1 MLPQLLPGADRR
13 TALNVFTNIHSSA
26 VNLRG
31 GAGRGNLL
39 GRYLDWSDNSAA
51 ELRGQVPGAE
61 IDRLIFT
68 DRHRMLWDLRGT
80 VSAVDSA
87 VAFELDERIAAL
99 EAAKKAIV
107 DRMRSWERVD
117 VFLALDTTF
126 FLHHDKPLRETN
138 FHDLFDDNRENIHIL
153 VPLAVVDE
161 LDRLK
166 EGAERYRA
174 RARYSI
180 AVLDD
185 LLRNPDRPGL
195 LLAEDGTPATGSR
208 ETRIEVIMD
217 RPGHVRLADADD
229 EIVDRIATIEPLT
242 GKSITL
248 LTFDTGMALRARAA
262 GLTVA
267 KFKKDPGP
275 EQKPRREDQFH
286 GPSTYTIWRSRSGWE
301 G

>member
-1 MLPQLLPGADRR
+1 VLPQLLRGADRHAAQR
-13 TALNVFTNIHSSA
+13 AFSDIHTAA

-31 GAGRGNLL
+31 SGGHGNYLA
-39 GRYLDWSDNSAA
+39 RYLDWSDQSAA
-51 ELRGQVPGAE
+51 RLREHIPRSE
-61 IDRLIFT
+61 TNLLIFT
-68 DRHRMLWDLRGT
+68 DRHRMLWAAQATSGQDRA
-80 VSAVDSA
+80 VS
-87 VAFELDERIAAL
+87 FELDERIIAL
-99 EAAKKAIV
+99 EATKNAIA
-107 DRMRSWERVD
+107 DRTRSWARVEK
-117 VFLALDTTF
+117 FLALDTTF
-126 FLHHDKPLRETN
+126 FLNHDKPLRETN
-138 FHDLFDDNRENIHIL
+138 FHDLLNDNRRTIRIRIL

-185 LLRNPDRPGL
+185 LWRYPGEPGL
-195 LLAEDGTPATGSR
+195 LLPEGSTPVTSSR
-208 ETRIEVIMD
+208 ETRLEVVMD
-217 RPGHVRLADADD
+217 RPGHVRLADTDD

-267 KFKKDPGP
+267 KFQKHPGP

-286 GPSTYTIWRSRSGWE
+286 GPSTHTIWHGRSA
-301 G
+301 

>member
-13 TALNVFTNIHSSA
+13 TALSIFTSIHTSA

-31 GAGRGNLL
+31 GGGHGNLL
-39 GRYLDWSDNSAA
+39 GRYLDWSDDSAA
-51 ELRGQVPGAE
+51 QLRGQVPRGE

-68 DRHRMLWDLRGT
+68 DRHRLLWATRGA
-80 VSAVDSA
+80 VSGLDGA

-99 EAAKKAIV
+99 ESAKKAINDRIQSWQRV
-107 DRMRSWERVD
+107 DR
-117 VFLALDTTF
+117 FLALDTTF
-126 FLHHDKPLRETN
+126 FLQHDKPLRETN
-138 FHDLFDDNRENIHIL
+138 FHDLLDDNRENIQIL

-185 LLRNPDRPGL
+185 LLQNPGL
-195 LLAEDGTPATGSR
+195 LLPEDGIPAKSSR
-208 ETRIEVIMD
+208 ETRVEVIMD

-229 EIVDRIATIEPLT
+229 EIVDRIATIEPFT

-248 LTFDTGMALRARAA
+248 FTFDTGMALRARAA

-275 EQKPRREDQFH
+275 EQRPRREDQFH
-286 GPSTYTIWRSRSGWE
+286 GPSTFTIWRSRSGWE
-301 G
+301 T

>member
-1 MLPQLLPGADRR
+1 VLPQLLPGADRQ
-13 TALNVFTNIHSSA
+13 TAQRVFNDIHIA
-26 VNLRG
+26 ATNLRG
-31 GAGRGNLL
+31 GGGQGNYL
-39 GRYLDWSDNSAA
+39 GRYLYWSDQSAA
-51 ELRGQVPGAE
+51 QLRGLIPRSE
-61 IDRLIFT
+61 INLLIFT
-68 DRHRMLWDLRGT
+68 DRHRMLWAAQATSGLDNA
-80 VSAVDSA
+80 VS
-87 VAFELDERIAAL
+87 FELDERIIAL
-99 EAAKKAIV
+99 EATKNAIAGQI
-107 DRMRSWERVD
+107 RSWDRVEK
-117 VFLALDTTF
+117 FLALDTTF
-126 FLHHDKPLRETN
+126 FLNHDKPLRETD
-138 FHDLFDDNRENIHIL
+138 FHDLLNDNTRIIRIL

-185 LLRNPDRPGL
+185 LWRYPGQPGL
-195 LLAEDGTPATGSR
+195 LLPEDGTPGTSSR
-208 ETRIEVIMD
+208 ETRVEVVMD
-217 RPGHVRLADADD
+217 RPGHIRLADTDD

-267 KFKKDPGP
+267 KFQKHPSP

-286 GPSTYTIWRSRSGWE
+286 GPSTHTIWRGGSR
-301 G
+301 